1 MTSIQEVPLV
11 KVRAKNLDAGR
22 CPFAN
27 DEISFELRPGNCVRL
42 AGVSG
47 SGKSTLATY
56 VAGLSNASILRKTLG
71 VDIECRWDPSV
82 PEGERCGALF
92 QSTTLLDSLTV

>member
-1 MTSIQEVPLV
+1 MTSSQGAPLV
-11 KVRAKNLDAGR
+11 TVRAKNLDAGR

-27 DEISFELRPGNCVRL
+27 EEIRFELRPGDCVRL

-56 VAGLSNASILRKTLG
+56 VAGLSNASKLRKNLG
-71 VDIECRWDPSV
+71 IDIDCRWDPTV

-92 QSTTLLDSLTV
+92 QSTTLLDSHTV

>member
-1 MTSIQEVPLV
+1 MDSG
-11 KVRAKNLDAGR
+11 K

-27 DEISFELRPGNCVRL
+27 EEVRFELRPGDCVRL

-56 VAGLSNASILRKTLG
+56 VAGLGNASTLRKTLG
-71 VDIECRWDPSV
+71 VEVECRWDPSV

-92 QSTTLLDSLTV
+92 QSTTLLDSLTVCALL